1 MEFDFNDLEVDEVQ
15 QYNLKINQLQ
25 HQLQQM
31 TARLSFPAFVQT
43 GVAGYKIAEHYIGR
57 GLPAMIGGLAGAYFF
72 KNKKLSDMD
81 REIMLKKVNLI
92 RKQISELKKQRDAG
106 ISASEGI
113 MSASQLANY
122 DYPKYDF
129 DGKWEA
135 FFGNPSIN
143 CHYMIYGLPKSGKST
158 FSMHFAKYLADH
170 QGRVLYV
177 ASEEGF
183 SQTLQNKVNTFKLNS
198 DNLAFSNARD
208 FEPIRNLAPNFDFV
222 VIDSVNY
229 IKITP
234 EQVEELKAENPNVSL
249 ITIQQAT
256 KDGDYKGDTA
266 YAHNADSI
274 VRIENGI
281 AFQQGRFQEAAEMM
295 VFPPK
300 KKEKGLIQYEE
311 SQEQTD
317 EEYDEYEE

>member
-1 MEFDFNDLEVDEVQ
+1 MNLDFNDLEVDEVQ
-15 QYNLKINQLQ
+15 QYNLKIGQLQ
-25 HQLQQM
+25 NNLQQM
-31 TARLSFPAFVQT
+31 TASLSFPTFVRT

-72 KNKKLSDMD
+72 KNRKLSDMD
-81 REIMLKKVNLI
+81 REIMLKKVNLL

-106 ISASEGI
+106 MSASEGI

-143 CHYMIYGLPKSGKST
+143 CHYMVFGLPKSGKST

-183 SQTLQNKVNTFKLNS
+183 SQTLQNKVNTFKLDS

-208 FEPIRNLAPNFDFV
+208 YESIRNLVPQFDFI

-234 EQVEELKAENPNVSL
+234 EQVEELKSENPKS
-249 ITIQQAT
+249 
-256 KDGDYKGDTA
+256 
-266 YAHNADSI
+266 
-274 VRIENGI
+274 
-281 AFQQGRFQEAAEMM
+281 RF
-295 VFPPK
+295 
-300 KKEKGLIQYEE
+300 
-311 SQEQTD
+311 D
-317 EEYDEYEE
+317 